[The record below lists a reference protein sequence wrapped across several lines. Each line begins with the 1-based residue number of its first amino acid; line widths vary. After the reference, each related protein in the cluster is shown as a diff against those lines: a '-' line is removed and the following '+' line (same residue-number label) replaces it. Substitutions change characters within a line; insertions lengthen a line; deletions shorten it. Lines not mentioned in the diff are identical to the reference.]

1 MMKSE
6 AKQRMTKLKEVIA
19 EHRYAYHVLDK
30 ATISDAALD
39 SLKHELY
46 KLEQE
51 YPDLIT
57 PDSPTQRV
65 GGKPLPKFEKIT
77 HKRPM
82 LSMED
87 VFTREEFEAWVARMV
102 KLFTST
108 TSSTS
113 SPAIALATRPVH
125 RSFSEGGSPGEG
137 WSATAGSNFFCM
149 PKLDGLAVSLVYVD
163 GLLATAATR
172 GDGKIGE
179 NVTQNVKTIESVP
192 LSLRA
197 TKGRKIPSLVE
208 VRGEV
213 YVPVKAF
220 EKLNRQME
228 KEGKPVYANPRN
240 TAAGSVRQLDSSM
253 TASRGLAFVAWDLDG
268 DFGQETMEEE
278 WGILE
283 ELGFRPAPE
292 STRHETLKSIEQ
304 HWKTLQD
311 RREKLGYWVDG
322 MVVRVNNNRLFEKLG
337 VVGKTPRGLVAWKF
351 PAEEATTKVKEIEW
365 TVGRTGALTPVALV
379 EPTWVGGTTVQH
391 ASLHNLD
398 EIDRLDVRVGD
409 TVILYKAGDIIP
421 KIKEVLV
428 KLRPT
433 GTHKTKAPTTCP
445 VCGSGV
451 ARLEDEVAI
460 YCTNSTCFVQDREAI
475 LHAARAFEIEGLG
488 PQTITTLLENGIITN
503 PADLFILKP
512 DDVRGLDGFADISAN
527 KLIEQIHVRKTI
539 SLPNF
544 ILALGIRNVGE
555 QTAIDIANHFGTLE
569 NIMKANLEDLMVVE
583 GIGDVVARSVREYF
597 DEERHRKLVKEYV
610 KNGIV
615 IQTQKTS
622 QTKTQATGKTFVVT
636 GTLESLSRDDAKEAI
651 RRTGGKVT
659 GSVSQKTDFVVVG
672 ENPGSKFDEAKKL
685 GVSTLSE
692 KEFLAMLS

>member
-1 MMKSE
+1 MKKLE
-6 AKQRMTKLKEVIA
+6 VKKRIDQLKEVIA
-19 EHRYAYHVLDK
+19 EHRYNYHVLDK

-51 YPDLIT
+51 FPDLIT

-65 GGKPLPKFEKIT
+65 GGKPLPKFDKVI
-77 HKRPM
+77 HKRLM

-87 VFTREEFEAWVARMV
+87 VFIKNEFNAWVERLEKV
-102 KLFTST
+102 GGKK
-108 TSSTS
+108 
-113 SPAIALATRPVH
+113 AI
-125 RSFSEGGSPGEG
+125 E
-137 WSATAGSNFFCM
+137 FFCM
-149 PKLDGLAVSLVYVD
+149 PKLDGLAVSLVYQD

-172 GDGKIGE
+172 GDGKVGE
-179 NVTQNVKTIESVP
+179 DVTQNVKTIESVP

-197 TKGRKIPSLVE
+197 IKGCHVPSRVE

-213 YVPVKAF
+213 YFPVKEF

-228 KEGKPVYANPRN
+228 KEGKSVYANPRN
-240 TAAGSVRQLDSSM
+240 TAAGSVRQLDPSI
-253 TASRGLAFVAWDLDG
+253 TASRGLAFIAWDLDG
-268 DFGQETMEEE
+268 DFGQKTIAEE
-278 WGILE
+278 WKLLE
-283 ELGFRPAPE
+283 ELGFKPAPQ
-292 STRHETLKSIEQ
+292 SNITLSIDEVISR
-304 HWKTLQD
+304 WKWLQ
-311 RREKLGYWVDG
+311 EKRKKFGYWVDG
-322 MVVRVNNNRLFEKLG
+322 MVVRVNQNALFEKLG

-365 TVGRTGALTPVALV
+365 TVGRTGALTPVAVV
-379 EPTWVGGTTVQH
+379 EPTWISGTTVQH

-398 EIDRLDVRVGD
+398 EIERLDVRVGD

-428 KLRPT
+428 KLRPS

-445 VCGSGV
+445 VCGSKV
-451 ARLEDEVAI
+451 ERRQDEVAI
-460 YCTNSTCFVQDREAI
+460 YCTNPDCFVQDREAI

-488 PQTITTLLENGIITN
+488 PQTIATLLENGIITS
-503 PADLFILKP
+503 PADLFVLKP
-512 DDVRGLDGFADISAN
+512 GDVLGLEGFADLSAS
-527 KLIEQIHVRKTI
+527 KLVGQIQARKAI

-555 QTAIDIANHFGTLE
+555 QMAIDIANHFGTLDKVIE
-569 NIMKANLEDLMVVE
+569 ATFEELMEVP

-597 DEERHRKLVKEYV
+597 NQEHNKTLVRHFF
-610 KNGIV
+610 KNGV
-615 IQTQKTS
+615 DVLRQTISTKKTE
-622 QTKTQATGKTFVVT
+622 ATGKTFVMT

-651 RRTGGKVT
+651 RRAGGKVA
-659 GSVSQKTDFVVVG
+659 GLVSKKTDFVVVG
-672 ENPGSKFDEAKKL
+672 ENPGSKFDDAKKL
-685 GVSTLSE
+685 GVPTLSE